1 MRKSRCSVC
10 SFLFTSLLINTI
22 NRKFEFHHKLCVMK
36 TRLTLLF
43 LLIVSIAQAQYDYYY
58 DDLMFGVGVGYNFIS
73 IVDDDVRP
81 IELSFKCRINDDHLL
96 QLYVP
101 FLRQDDLFKSIGHP
115 DMKLIATSLDTKKRL
130 YGFGLEYD
138 YVLQSFFLLD
148 FVVGLRADCQ
158 LYKYRTDLTNMYP
171 SESAE
176 SSNLSNA
183 SDHTFRDM
191 KNLNFVVSPNVGMRV
206 NVNKFSIDAKFL
218 LSMLSMRGDID
229 NRIEAKEPALS
240 SAISI
245 SREWTEDISNKF
257 KLKLGIMMSMS
268 YFF

>member
-1 MRKSRCSVC
+1 MSA
-10 SFLFTSLLINTI
+10 LFYLTFLLIRTI

-43 LLIVSIAQAQYDYYY
+43 FFIVTIAQAQYDYSYN
-58 DDLMFGVGVGYNFIS
+58 DPMFGVGVGYNFTS

-81 IELSFKCRINDDHLL
+81 IELSFKCRIDDDHLL

-101 FLRQDDLFKSIGHP
+101 FLKQDDSFKSIGHP
-115 DMKLIATSLDTKKRL
+115 EMELIATLLDTKKRL
-130 YGFGLEYD
+130 YGIGLEYD

-158 LYKYRTDLTNMYP
+158 LYKYRTDLTNTYP
-171 SESAE
+171 SGSAQ
-176 SSNLSNA
+176 SSNALNA
-183 SDHTFRDM
+183 SDHTFRDI

-218 LSMLSMRGDID
+218 LSMLSMRGDVD
-229 NRIEAKEPALS
+229 NLIEAKEPALS
-240 SAISI
+240 SAIST

-257 KLKLGIMMSMS
+257 KLKMGIMVSMS